1 MEQST
6 LGETG
11 TGKVIPQL
19 VGSAWANWELGF
31 IFWAAV
37 LMHPQAVFLS
47 AVLVAADARAEAPLQ
62 HAAGGFP
69 DPLLR

>member
-1 MEQST
+1 M
-6 LGETG
+6 GETG
-11 TGKVIPQL
+11 TGKVIPQFPAR
-19 VGSAWANWELGF
+19 AWANWEFGF

-47 AVLVAADARAEAPLQ
+47 AEFVAADARAEAPLQ
-62 HAAGGFP
+62 QAAGGFP